1 MTEASLLELDLEG
14 LIGMMEELGQPAYR
28 ARQVYRQIWQRGA
41 LDPAEMSD
49 LPRELRAELAAR
61 TAAVPTPLATQ
72 TSADGSTTK
81 ALVPLADGEMVE
93 TVLIR
98 HDPHA
103 QGNRSSPTQR
113 RTVCLSTQA
122 GCAMGCTFCA
132 TGAQGFRRQLTVGE
146 VLVQALL
153 ARRWTR
159 EDGDELTHVVFMGM
173 GEPLANYEVS
183 SAALTRLSEPD
194 AFGLSPRRLT
204 VSTVG
209 LPAPIRRLAEDHPQV
224 NLAVSLHAADAALRR
239 ELVPVPPATPREI
252 VAAARE
258 HSSRTGRRVTFEY
271 VLLAGVNDS
280 RARARELADQIAGI
294 RCQVNLIPFNPSP
307 GVVGQRPTRGA
318 TLGFQEALID
328 RGIATNVR
336 VEKGRDIAAA
346 CGQLR
351 GDRLAGRL
359 SD

>member
-1 MTEASLLELDLEG
+1 MPEASLLELDLVG
-14 LIGMMEELGQPAYR
+14 LIGVMEELGQPAYR
-28 ARQVYRQIWQRGA
+28 GRQLYRQIWQRGA

-49 LPRELRAELAAR
+49 LPRELRAQLAAR
-61 TAAVPTPLATQ
+61 AAAAPTPLATQ

-98 HDPHA
+98 HDPQG
-103 QGNRSSPTQR
+103 QGNRSSPTRR

-153 ARRWTR
+153 ARGWAR

-173 GEPLANYEVS
+173 GEPLANYEVT
-183 SAALTRLSEPD
+183 SAALTRLSEAD

-209 LPAPIRRLAEDHPQV
+209 LPAQIRRLAEEHPQV
-224 NLAVSLHAADAALRR
+224 NLAVSLHAADAELRR
-239 ELVPVPPATPREI
+239 ELVPVPPATPLEI
-252 VAAARE
+252 VAAARA

-280 RARARELADQIAGI
+280 RARARELAEQIAGI

-307 GVVGQRPTRGA
+307 GVVGRRPTRGA
-318 TLGFQEALID
+318 TLGFQEALIE

-351 GDRLAGRL
+351 GDRVAGRL

>member
-1 MTEASLLELDLEG
+1 MSEASLLELDLEG
-14 LIGMMEELGQPAYR
+14 LIGVMEELGQPAYR
-28 ARQVYRQIWQRGA
+28 ARQLYRQIWQRGA

-49 LPRELRAELAAR
+49 LPRELRAELTARAA
-61 TAAVPTPLATQ
+61 AAPTPLATQ

-98 HDPHA
+98 HDPQA
-103 QGNRSSPTQR
+103 QGNRSSPTRR

-173 GEPLANYEVS
+173 GEPLANYEVT
-183 SAALTRLSEPD
+183 SAALTRLSEAD

-209 LPAPIRRLAEDHPQV
+209 LPAQIRRLGEEHPQV
-224 NLAVSLHAADAALRR
+224 NLAVSLHAADAELRR
-239 ELVPVPPATPREI
+239 ELVPVPPATPLEI
-252 VAAARE
+252 VAAARA

-307 GVVGQRPTRGA
+307 GVVGRRPTRGA

-351 GDRLAGRL
+351 GDRVAGRL

>member
-1 MTEASLLELDLEG
+1 MPEASLLELDLEG
-14 LIGMMEELGQPAYR
+14 LIGVMEELGQPAYR

-146 VLVQALL
+146 VLVQTLL
-153 ARRWTR
+153 ARRWAR
-159 EDGDELTHVVFMGM
+159 GEGDELTHVVFMGM
-173 GEPLANYEVS
+173 GEPLANYEVM
-183 SAALTRLSEPD
+183 SAALTRLSEAD

-209 LPAPIRRLAEDHPQV
+209 LPAQIRRLGEDHPQV
-224 NLAVSLHAADAALRR
+224 NLAVSLHAADAELRR
-239 ELVPVPPATPREI
+239 ELVPVPTATPLEI

-258 HSSRTGRRVTFEY
+258 HSNRTGRRVTFEY

>member
-1 MTEASLLELDLEG
+1 MPETSLLELDLEG
-14 LIGMMEELGQPAYR
+14 LIGVMEELGQPAYR

-41 LDPAEMSD
+41 LDPTEMSD
-49 LPRELRAELAAR
+49 LPRELRAQLAAR
-61 TAAVPTPLATQ
+61 SGAEPTPLATQ

-146 VLVQALL
+146 VLVQTLL
-153 ARRWTR
+153 ARRWAR
-159 EDGDELTHVVFMGM
+159 GEGDELTHVVFMGM
-173 GEPLANYEVS
+173 GEPLANYEVM
-183 SAALTRLSEPD
+183 SAALTRLSEAD

-209 LPAPIRRLAEDHPQV
+209 LPAQIRRLGEDHPQV
-224 NLAVSLHAADAALRR
+224 NLAVSLHAADAELRR
-239 ELVPVPPATPREI
+239 ELVPVPTATPREI

-258 HSSRTGRRVTFEY
+258 HSNRTGRRVTFEY

-307 GVVGQRPTRGA
+307 GVVGQRPTRGT